1 MAVIDTERTWEL
13 VEKRLAATT
22 NERHRVVLGAVLHH
36 MRLER
41 DADLDGLIDTLS
53 ANPNYHFWMDGQD
66 FGPKGRD
73 GVRTYYEGLVQGR
86 MSVMEFEMDRLL
98 VDDNCVVTEGFLKQI
113 YPGAVAQSMGFPIED
128 PGADYLLVFRQL
140 VLWPVD
146 ADGFIEGEDS
156 YHSGPVS
163 ITKLAP
169 DELPQEYRELTG
181 ASSAL

>member
-1 MAVIDTERTWEL
+1 
-13 VEKRLAATT
+13 
-22 NERHRVVLGAVLHH
+22 
-36 MRLER
+36 
-41 DADLDGLIDTLS
+41 
-53 ANPNYHFWMDGQD
+53 
-66 FGPKGRD
+66 
-73 GVRTYYEGLVQGR
+73 
-86 MSVMEFEMDRLL
+86 
-98 VDDNCVVTEGFLKQI
+98 
-113 YPGAVAQSMGFPIED
+113 MGFPIED

-181 ASSAL
+181 ASSAP